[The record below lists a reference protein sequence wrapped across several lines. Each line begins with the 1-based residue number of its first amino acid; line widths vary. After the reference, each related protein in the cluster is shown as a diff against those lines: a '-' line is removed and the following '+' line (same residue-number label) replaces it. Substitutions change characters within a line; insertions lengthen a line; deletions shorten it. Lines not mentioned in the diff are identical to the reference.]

1 MASLL
6 GTELLEEAGVE
17 ITGIVDHDVDPA
29 EFGDGVC
36 DRGVC
41 VLKAGDVE
49 LDSQQVLMAA
59 DRRRDLGRIATGCD
73 NRMACGQRCLGNVE
87 AQATACASDEPNLLV
102 SHGKFPL
109 MLGSE
114 VMDYGPGQSMLT
126 TIDLPVVAHVTRAS
140 AREPF
145 LGMMLTLDARAIVQL
160 AADIETSPLRKD
172 EGYRSLSIEILDPAL
187 LDALTRLLALLE
199 EPALLQQLAPL
210 IQQEITIRLLAG
222 PHGSYLRQL
231 VSAGS
236 PGQQIAKTVVWLKQ
250 NFARPMDVDTF
261 GPLPVS
267 APCSTK
273 SNYACRKSGN

>member
-1 MASLL
+1 
-6 GTELLEEAGVE
+6 
-17 ITGIVDHDVDPA
+17 
-29 EFGDGVC
+29 
-36 DRGVC
+36 
-41 VLKAGDVE
+41 
-49 LDSQQVLMAA
+49 
-59 DRRRDLGRIATGCD
+59 
-73 NRMACGQRCLGNVE
+73 
-87 AQATACASDEPNLLV
+87 
-102 SHGKFPL
+102 